1 MCRIREPDGS
11 IYPQQE
17 LARLFEERG
26 SGEIGRRTGFR
37 FQRSKGRVGSSPTF
51 RTKEKR
57 PAIRG
62 SFLLSALFELL
73 EQTGSGQ
80 SKLGVDNSL
89 TAAATNCTVRSLSK
103 RLHRISNY

>member
-1 MCRIREPDGS
+1 MPNWESSWGF
-11 IYPQQE
+11 YPQPE

-57 PAIRG
+57 PASRG
-62 SFLLSALFELL
+62 SFLLLL
-73 EQTGSGQ
+73 T
-80 SKLGVDNSL
+80 
-89 TAAATNCTVRSLSK
+89 
-103 RLHRISNY
+103 

>member
-1 MCRIREPDGS
+1 MCRIGDPGRS

-57 PAIRG
+57 PAICG
-62 SFLLSALFELL
+62 SFLLSAISKLL
-73 EQTGSGQ
+73 QQTGPGQ
-80 SKLGVDNSL
+80 SKLGVDYSPA
-89 TAAATNCTVRSLSK
+89 AAATNCAVRSLGK
-103 RLHRISNY
+103 RLYRISKY

>member
-1 MCRIREPDGS
+1 VCRIGEPDRR
-11 IYPQQE
+11 IYPQRE

-57 PAIRG
+57 PAICG
-62 SFLLSALFELL
+62 SFLLSAISELL
-73 EQTGSGQ
+73 EQTGSCQ
-80 SKLGVDNSL
+80 SKLGVNDSF
-89 TAAATNCTVRSLSK
+89 ATTPTNRTVRS
-103 RLHRISNY
+103 